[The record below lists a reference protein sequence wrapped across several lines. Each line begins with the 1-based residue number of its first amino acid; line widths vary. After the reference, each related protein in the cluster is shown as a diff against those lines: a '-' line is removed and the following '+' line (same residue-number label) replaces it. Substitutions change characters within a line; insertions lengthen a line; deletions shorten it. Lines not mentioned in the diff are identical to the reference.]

1 MEFDPYLSKLPDY
14 NFAITYGSGV
24 FHQVGY
30 SMKEHKNA
38 MLDVIIGVNDPVSW
52 HRTNMQLNPDH
63 YSFVR
68 HCSANCVSKI
78 EVLLHSF
85 DFIARTVGMVTFT
98 TIAVLAALSGG
109 EM

>member
-14 NFAITYGSGV
+14 DFAITYGSGV

-30 SMKEHKNA
+30 SMKDHKNA
-38 MLDVIIGVNDPVSW
+38 MLDVIIGVSDPVSW

-78 EVLLHSF
+78 EVLSQPLSF
-85 DFIARTVGMVTFT
+85 ITRTVVMVTFI
-98 TIAVLAALSGG
+98 TIAVLAALTGS